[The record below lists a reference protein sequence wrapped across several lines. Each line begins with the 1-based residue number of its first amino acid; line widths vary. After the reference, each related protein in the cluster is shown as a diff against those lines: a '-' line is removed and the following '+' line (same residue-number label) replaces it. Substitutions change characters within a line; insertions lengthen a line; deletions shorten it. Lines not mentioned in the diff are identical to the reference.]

1 MIIYFGVVTFIFGL
15 ALGSFLNCMA
25 MRIVRKEDWV
35 KGKSHC
41 MHCGHELGA
50 PDLVPVFSYIFSG
63 GKCRYC
69 KQKVSVRYPLT
80 ELLFGLL
87 CLGLYIAFWDNIIL
101 LITYIIL
108 TACLFAASL
117 VDLEIMEIPNGCII
131 VGVITF
137 IVSKTAQYLLEKDK
151 ANIPGILENILS
163 CVGIVVIMV
172 AIALLMGKVLKRD
185 ALGGGDIKLYGM
197 LALYLGAAGSYE
209 LILLSCIIGLLFVGI
224 RRRFLPD
231 KTREFPFAPAI
242 AMSGYILLI
251 FSKTVTDW
259 YFSLF

>member
-1 MIIYFGVVTFIFGL
+1 MTIYFGFVTFIFGL

-50 PDLVPVFSYIFSG
+50 LDLIPVFSYIFTG

-69 KQKVSVRYPLT
+69 KKKVSVRYPLT
-80 ELLFGLL
+80 ELIFGLL
-87 CLGLYIAFWDNIIL
+87 CLGLYIAYGHNIIL
-101 LITYIIL
+101 LTSYIIL

-117 VDLEIMEIPNGCII
+117 VDLEIMEIPDGCII

-137 IVSKTAQYLLEKDK
+137 FASKVLEYLLTKDK
-151 ANIPGILENILS
+151 TNVPGILENILS
-163 CVGIVVIMV
+163 CVGVVAIMV

-185 ALGGGDIKLYGM
+185 ALGGGDVKLYGM

-209 LILLSCIIGLLFVGI
+209 LIFLSCIVGLIFAGI
-224 RRRFLPD
+224 RKYFFPKKD
-231 KTREFPFAPAI
+231 REFPFAPAI
-242 AMSGYILLI
+242 AISGYILLI